1 MNELKFT
8 GKRIA
13 VYVLGLIILALG
25 IDLNTKSLLGVSP
38 IISVPYSIAA
48 ITGGSL
54 GGVIFTYYVLLV
66 LIQWGIKKKEFRL
79 YQFLQI
85 PCAFVTSAA
94 VQIFDEV
101 LRTPETLV
109 LRILLLLLAIVVTAI
124 GASLTVGMEIVPNP
138 SDGLANIIGTSLG
151 HGFGFGKN
159 LLDGISIA
167 VSLAIG
173 FLFTGSPLSIGVGTI
188 ISMILTGRVIAL
200 LEGRVRKILEWT
212 QR

>member
-1 MNELKFT
+1 MKFT
-8 GKRIA
+8 KKRIA
-13 VYVLGLIILALG
+13 VYIFGLVVLAFG

-38 IISVPYSIAA
+38 IISVPYSISA
-48 ITGGSL
+48 ITGWLL
-54 GGVIFTYYVLLV
+54 GGVIFAYYVLLV
-66 LIQWGIKKKEFRL
+66 LIQWGIRKKKFRL

-85 PCAFVTSAA
+85 PCAFITSAA

-101 LRTPETLV
+101 LRTPESLIA
-109 LRILLLLLAIVVTAI
+109 RIVLLLLAIVVTAI
-124 GASLTVGMEIVPNP
+124 GASLTVGINIVPNP
-138 SDGLANIIGTSLG
+138 ADGLANIIGTALG

-159 LLDGISIA
+159 ILDGVSIA

-173 FLFTGSPLSIGVGTI
+173 FLFIGSPLSIGVGTI

-200 LEGRVRKILEWT
+200 LEGRVRQILEWT

>member
-1 MNELKFT
+1 MISPASRRERLNLNNVPAT
-8 GKRIA
+8 GTRI
-13 VYVLGLIILALG
+13 II
-25 IDLNTKSLLGVSP
+25 V
-38 IISVPYSIAA
+38 
-48 ITGGSL
+48 GSH
-54 GGVIFTYYVLLV
+54 F
-66 LIQWGIKKKEFRL
+66 L
-79 YQFLQI
+79 YR
-85 PCAFVTSAA
+85 S
-94 VQIFDEV
+94 
-101 LRTPETLV
+101 
-109 LRILLLLLAIVVTAI
+109 RILLLLLAIVVTAI

-138 SDGLANIIGTSLG
+138 ADGLANIIGTSLG

-173 FLFTGSPLSIGVGTI
+173 FLFTGSPLSIGAGTI

>member
-1 MNELKFT
+1 MISPASRRERLNLNNVPAT
-8 GKRIA
+8 GTRI
-13 VYVLGLIILALG
+13 II
-25 IDLNTKSLLGVSP
+25 V
-38 IISVPYSIAA
+38 
-48 ITGGSL
+48 GSH
-54 GGVIFTYYVLLV
+54 F
-66 LIQWGIKKKEFRL
+66 L
-79 YQFLQI
+79 YR
-85 PCAFVTSAA
+85 S
-94 VQIFDEV
+94 
-101 LRTPETLV
+101 
-109 LRILLLLLAIVVTAI
+109 RILLLLLAIVVTAI